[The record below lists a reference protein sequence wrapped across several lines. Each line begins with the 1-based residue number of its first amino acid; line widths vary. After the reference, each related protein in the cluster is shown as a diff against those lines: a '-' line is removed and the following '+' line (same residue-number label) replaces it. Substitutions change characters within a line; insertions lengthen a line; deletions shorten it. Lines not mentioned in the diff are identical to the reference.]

1 MGNYVTVADVEA
13 KIQGTDFSDTSEPSI
28 TEVEQNITL
37 IEAEMNA
44 AFIQIGFIVPI
55 TGTESLKIC
64 KAVALWGT
72 AAWTLDDIY
81 ALTTVEEDPRAA
93 RWWRKY
99 EEMMSAIISPGG
111 DQLHDAPRATTTRI
125 NTAPVLACP
134 TSVEADMTFGQLSR
148 HRDAYRRS
156 RTARFRGWGQSKG

>member
-1 MGNYVTVADVEA
+1 MGNYVKVADVEA
-13 KIQGTDFSDTSEPSI
+13 KIQGTTFNADSEPSE

-44 AFIQIGFIVPI
+44 NFLQVGFVVPI

-64 KAVALWGT
+64 KAVALWGA

-81 ALTTVEEDPRAA
+81 ALTNVEEDARPA
-93 RWWRKY
+93 RWWGKY
-99 EEMMSAIISPGG
+99 EKRLNAIISSGG
-111 DQLHDAPRATTTRI
+111 DQLHDAPRATTTRT

-134 TSVEADMTFGQLSR
+134 TSLEADMTFGQLSR
-148 HRDAYRRS
+148 HRDTYRRS
-156 RTARFRGWGQSKG
+156 QTARYRGWGQSKG